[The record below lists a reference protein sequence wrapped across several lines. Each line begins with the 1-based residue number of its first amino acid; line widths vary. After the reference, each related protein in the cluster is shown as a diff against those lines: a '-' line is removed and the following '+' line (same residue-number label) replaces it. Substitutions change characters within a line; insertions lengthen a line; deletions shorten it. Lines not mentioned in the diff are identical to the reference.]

1 MSACGFTIF
10 TATTLTASQLTMP
23 VHIKPFLKGMSR
35 DAAGFKGVLQ
45 EYDTISKGHGTWRNS
60 KELVKEYCAILK
72 GFIEEYGA
80 ILKN

>member
-23 VHIKPFLKGMSR
+23 VHIKPFLIGMSR

-45 EYDTISKGHGTWRNS
+45 EYDTISKGMSQGICRNS
-60 KELVKEYCAILK
+60 KELVKEYCAILQDSSRNMSQ
-72 GFIEEYGA
+72 F
-80 ILKN
+80 